1 MDKKIHLTMAKKKT
15 SDNRQQIV
23 ELSKES
29 DKRKEP
35 KENYKESLTDQSTA

>member
-1 MDKKIHLTMAKKKT
+1 MMTKDVSKKALPLH
-15 SDNRQQIV
+15 R
-23 ELSKES
+23 LSKES